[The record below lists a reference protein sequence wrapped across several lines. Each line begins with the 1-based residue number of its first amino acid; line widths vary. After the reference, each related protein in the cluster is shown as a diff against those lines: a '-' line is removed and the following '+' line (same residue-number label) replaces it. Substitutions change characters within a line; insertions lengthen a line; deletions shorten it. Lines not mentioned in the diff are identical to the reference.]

1 MSVLKTWLSVDENR
15 RDVPLDEL
23 QLVLQELALKDDV
36 GIRGSNVFTITY
48 SLVVNVSDTTQTRQ
62 WICSLSHIL
71 HL

>member
-48 SLVVNVSDTTQTRQ
+48 SLVANVSDTIQIRQ
-62 WICSLSHIL
+62 WICSLSSIFH
-71 HL
+71 